1 MTLDRPLEGA
11 CAVAAVESFSEQKIF
26 RGVGAIDQKGAI
38 PIIPCGQMAEI
49 AWWRAGELG
58 NLVRVLE
65 FGAVNLHH
73 RARIAELRR
82 GGGLNRPRLA

>member
-1 MTLDRPLEGA
+1 MTLDGPFERA
-11 CAVAAVESFSEQKIF
+11 RAITAVESFSEQKIF
-26 RGVGAIDQKGAI
+26 RAVGAIDQKGAI

-49 AWWRAGELG
+49 AWRLAGELG
-58 NLVRVLE
+58 NFVRVLE

-73 RARIAELRR
+73 RVRVAEQRL